1 MKNIVFLKIMLM
13 KIKFFIFQSLI
24 FHIYGINK
32 IEIPFKSKKSIDYLA
47 NRFLSEFYDLNLYT
61 SIEIGSKNQ
70 KFELPIKINKYLTY
84 VISTENVNLNSS
96 KFNYNLSASYN
107 KIDTVLFNSTDDD
120 FISGYKSS
128 DNFIIGNNNITKII
142 FYLSNNQTI
151 DESGTLGLKVQPIR
165 KDMAYI
171 NNTSIIKQLKEK
183 NITSSYNFYFKFDKS
198 NILGEYTGK
207 LIIGG
212 MPHEIEPSKL
222 FIEDNFISANIQ
234 KNIYNTTWNLYFMKI
249 NYGSIQAEEQQS
261 ITLSTTFGLIHAPI
275 FFESSMKK
283 YFFEKNNCSQGNNG
297 YFKYFYCEENVDISK
312 FENLYFESLYQEINF
327 TLTYKDLF
335 YKINNKNYFLIL
347 FNEDT
352 YIWKFG
358 IHFMSKFTL
367 VFNTDKKTIGYY
379 YSPINEE
386 EEIVDVKDWNKN
398 YTLYILLFVS
408 FIVIIIL
415 IVIIFYLLSLRNRK
429 LRPNELEDEYDYN
442 SKINE

>member
-1 MKNIVFLKIMLM
+1 MSINT
-13 KIKFFIFQSLI
+13 KFFIIQSLI
-24 FHIYGINK
+24 FYIYGINK
-32 IEIPFKSKKSIDYLA
+32 IEIPFKSKKSIDYLD
-47 NRFLSEFYDLNLYT
+47 NRFLSEFYDINLCT
-61 SIEIGSKNQ
+61 SIEIGSNNQ

-84 VISTENVNLNSS
+84 VISTENIKLNSS
-96 KFNYNLSASYN
+96 KFNYNLSTSYN

-128 DNFIIGNNNITKII
+128 DNFMIGNNNITNVI

-151 DESGTLGLKVQPIR
+151 DESGTLGLKVQPIK
-165 KDMAYI
+165 KDMAYT
-171 NNTSIIKQLKEK
+171 NSTGIIEQLKEK

-198 NILGEYTGK
+198 NKLGEYTGK

-222 FIEDNFISANIQ
+222 FNEDKFVNDNIQ
-234 KNIYNTTWNLYFMKI
+234 GKMFNTTWDLYFIKI
-249 NYGSIQAEEQQS
+249 NYGNIQVEEQKS
-261 ITLSTTFGLIHAPI
+261 ATFSTTFGLIHAPI

-283 YFFEKNNCSQGNNG
+283 YFFDKNNCSQGNNG

-312 FENLYFESLYQEINF
+312 FENLYFESLYHDINF

-358 IHFMSKFTL
+358 IHFLSKFTL

-379 YSPINEE
+379 YSPVNEE
-386 EEIVDVKDWNKN
+386 EETVDVKDGNKN
-398 YTLYILLFVS
+398 YFLYILLIVS

-415 IVIIFYLLSLRNRK
+415 IGIIFYLLSLRNRK